1 MTYSIYEKT
10 NKEIAEAFRAE
21 VVNARAIKAELDKL
35 PLRELTLIYI
45 SLGRSPEAMR
55 KFLTDSIMQRASE
68 LDPFDIKELA
78 GDLYKK
84 DKQLAELQRELNQ
97 IHYDLLDLE
106 QYSDHE
112 EDPRYER
119 LNELYTQVQE
129 EINKLEKGQTNNVAS
144 N

>member
-10 NKEIAEAFRAE
+10 NKEIAGAFRAE
-21 VVNARAIKAELDKL
+21 VINARAIKAELDKL
-35 PLRELTLIYI
+35 PLRELALIYV
-45 SLGRSPEAMR
+45 SLGQSPETLR

-84 DKQLAELQRELNQ
+84 DKQLADLQRELNQ
-97 IHYDLLDLE
+97 IRYDLLDLE

-119 LNELYTQVQE
+119 LNELYDQVQE
-129 EINKLEKGQTNNVAS
+129 EINKLEKGQTNNEIK

>member
-10 NKEIAEAFRAE
+10 NKQISEAFRAE
-21 VVNARAIKAELDKL
+21 VVNARAIKVELDKL

-55 KFLTDSIMQRASE
+55 KFLTDSVMQRASE

-106 QYSDHE
+106 QYPDYE
-112 EDPRYER
+112 TDPRYER
-119 LNELYTQVQE
+119 LNELYDQVQK
-129 EINKLEKGQTNNVAS
+129 EIINLEKGQTNE
-144 N
+144 